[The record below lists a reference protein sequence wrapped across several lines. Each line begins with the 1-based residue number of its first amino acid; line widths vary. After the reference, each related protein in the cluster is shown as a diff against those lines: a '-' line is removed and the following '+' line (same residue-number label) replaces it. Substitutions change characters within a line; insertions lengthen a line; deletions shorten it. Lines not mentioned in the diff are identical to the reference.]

1 MSRLHCVFQQCHC
14 NKYKK
19 NHSLKCGKCN
29 HGASWHMIDQSQFKS
44 TRLAALTPIY
54 IYKSRLPMVP
64 PLPLSDF
71 CVAVIA
77 LPV

>member
-1 MSRLHCVFQQCHC
+1 
-14 NKYKK
+14 
-19 NHSLKCGKCN
+19 
-29 HGASWHMIDQSQFKS
+29 MIDQSQFKS

-54 IYKSRLPMVP
+54 IYKSQLPMVP

-71 CVAVIA
+71 CVTVIA